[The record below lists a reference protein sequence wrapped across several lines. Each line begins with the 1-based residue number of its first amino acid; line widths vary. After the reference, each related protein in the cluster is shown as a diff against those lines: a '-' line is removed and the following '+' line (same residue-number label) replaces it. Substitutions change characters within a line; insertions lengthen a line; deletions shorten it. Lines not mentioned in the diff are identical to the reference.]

1 MIYKLFNDYKK
12 AVKNGKFNGT
22 FEEYL
27 KTL

>member
-1 MIYKLFNDYKK
+1 MIYKLFNDYQK
-12 AVKNGKFNGT
+12 AVKSGKFKGT